1 MVQTF
6 KTVGE
11 LKEFLEHLPNDMVVV
26 HYKSDMEKSG
36 WFEGVTPW
44 VALMKKKTHE
54 TWDRFDGSY
63 YSYESYEPASGGKE
77 MVIF

>member
-1 MVQTF
+1 
-6 KTVGE
+6 
-11 LKEFLEHLPNDMVVV
+11 
-26 HYKSDMEKSG
+26 
-36 WFEGVTPW
+36 
-44 VALMKKKTHE
+44 MKKETHE